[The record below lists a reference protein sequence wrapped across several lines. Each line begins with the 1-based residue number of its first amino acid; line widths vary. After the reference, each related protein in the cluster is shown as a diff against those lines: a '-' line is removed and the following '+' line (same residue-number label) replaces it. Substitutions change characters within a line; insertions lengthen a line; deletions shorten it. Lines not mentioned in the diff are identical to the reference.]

1 MIDWETSKNP
11 VDFDFAVK
19 RMQQRVADIYHKKSN
34 QLIWLL
40 EHPHLFTAGTSAKE
54 EHLLQKNLLP
64 VVKSER
70 GGSFTYHGPG
80 QRIIYLMLDLEK
92 HGKDLRTFV
101 WNLEEWV
108 IKSLDELGIVGERCD
123 GRVGIWIAPNNA
135 SHSNKERKIASI
147 GLRVRHW
154 ISYYGISIN
163 VNPKLEYFQGIV
175 PCGNEGFGV
184 TSLHKEGLKTT
195 VTELDNILKKQ
206 FEKKFRPY

>member
-154 ISYYGISIN
+154 ISYYGIFIN

-175 PCGNEGFGV
+175 A
-184 TSLHKEGLKTT
+184 LRK
-195 VTELDNILKKQ
+195 
-206 FEKKFRPY
+206 

>member
-11 VDFDFAVK
+11 VAFDFAVK

-80 QRIIYLMLDLEK
+80 QRSIYLMLDLEK
-92 HGKDLRTFV
+92 HGKELRTFV

>member
-19 RMQQRVADIYHKKSN
+19 KMQQRVADIYLKKSN

-101 WNLEEWV
+101 WNLEEW
-108 IKSLDELGIVGERCD
+108 IIQSLNELGIVGERCD
-123 GRVGIWIAPNNA
+123 GRVGIWVGPNDMCR
-135 SHSNKERKIASI
+135 SSKERKIASI
-147 GLRVRHW
+147 GLRVRRW

-184 TSLHKEGLKTT
+184 TSLHNEGLKTT
-195 VTELDNILKKQ
+195 VTELDVVLKKQ
-206 FEKKFRPY
+206 FEKKFRSY